1 MRYVMTLV
9 VLSAMLWAGSFAQ
22 EHPAS
27 SAQSASL
34 SKPVFSIT
42 IASSS
47 PLNLSAPIKISV
59 TVKNVSNTDM
69 PWEAEYGNTAY
80 KAFDVSLTRGNHSV
94 ATTFFHRKIRGKQ
107 RADDPHETAGG
118 SSVVS
123 MVTPGETF
131 IQTIDLRRL
140 YNITEPGMYTVQVSR
155 YDEARKMVVHSNT
168 LTLKIVP

>member
-1 MRYVMTLV
+1 LRHILVLV
-9 VLSAMLWAGSFAQ
+9 VLPTMLWTGSLVQ

-27 SAQSASL
+27 SAESASL
-34 SKPVFSIT
+34 SKPAFSIT
-42 IASSS
+42 IAPSS
-47 PLNLSAPIKISV
+47 PLDLSAPIEISV

-69 PWEAEYGNTAY
+69 SWEAEYGNTAY

-94 ATTFFHRKIRGKQ
+94 GTTFFHRKIRGKQ

-123 MVTPGETF
+123 MVPPGKAFTE
-131 IQTIDLRRL
+131 TIDLRRL
-140 YNITEPGMYTVQVSR
+140 YDITEPGMYTVQVSR
-155 YDEARKMVVHSNT
+155 YDEASKMVVHSNT